1 MSIHE
6 INNQPSKIR
15 RIPREVVEAKALDP
29 RRSEWSLLEILIQR
43 NPDRAKVIIDGLK
56 SSCKPHSVVV

>member
-15 RIPREVVEAKALDP
+15 RIPREVVEKRGEYQQRHEL
-29 RRSEWSLLEILIQR
+29 SLLELLIQAH
-43 NPDRAKVIIDGLK
+43 PERARLIIERMK
-56 SSCKPHSVVV
+56 AKAA

>member
-15 RIPREVVEAKALDP
+15 RIPREAVEKDEQSL
-29 RRSEWSLLEILIQR
+29 RSLEISQMRILAR
-43 NPDRAKVIIDGLK
+43 KRPKEYLK
-56 SSCKPHSVVV
+56 IAAEIHLDIKDAIAA